1 MAVKISKMSTKKNK
15 PLLKVEDIELEQVY
29 DFIMNGDPNDAPAD
43 IVAYLQ
49 LIDRVRGMT
58 LRIDQY
64 GSKEAIVKHLMKV
77 DEFSRHQ
84 ANRIYNQTLEYFY
97 SDVQL
102 SKSAWLNIIAEKM
115 EKNANIA
122 QMLIKDA
129 SDAAKVQ
136 GMYKDLRDT
145 IIANYPDEVE
155 IPEGAYDRPNKIYTM
170 KMEDLGRKSQP
181 RKELK
186 EAILGLPEVSEK
198 VKEQAM
204 REAGL
209 LDYEIFPENESSGK
223 S

>member
-29 DFIMNGDPNDAPAD
+29 DFIMNGDPNKAPSEV
-43 IVAYLQ
+43 VAYLD
-49 LIDRVRGMT
+49 LMDRVRAMG
-58 LRIDQY
+58 LRIDRY
-64 GSKEAIVKHLMKV
+64 GSKEAIVNHLMKV
-77 DEFSRHQ
+77 DGLSRHL
-84 ANRIYNQTLEYFY
+84 ANKAYNQTQEYFY

-102 SKSAWLNIIAEKM
+102 SKSTWLNIIADKM

-122 QMLIKDA
+122 QLLIKDVN
-129 SDAAKVQ
+129 DANKVQ

-145 IIANYPDEVE
+145 IIANYQDEVE
-155 IPEGAYDRPNKIYTM
+155 IPDGAYDRPNKIYTM
-170 KMEDLGRKSQP
+170 KMEDLGRLSQP